1 MRKAILV
8 MAFMSILGGCGGG
21 TADNQATQATS
32 DNPFFNEWNTPFG
45 TPPFDQIELAHYE
58 PAIIEGMARH
68 AAEIAEFAYNKDMPS
83 FANTIEAMDKAGS
96 MLTRVS
102 NVFGAM
108 NGTMTNDEMQ
118 AIAKRIA
125 PLRSKHRDE
134 ILLNADLFK
143 RVDQVHSQMDKLALN
158 REQQMLL
165 IETWKSFVRGGANLN
180 NADKEKLKAL
190 NEELSVL
197 SLTFGENVLKE
208 TNTFVMLVDNKA
220 DLDGLPAAS
229 IEAAAEEATKRG
241 HPGQWAFT
249 LHKPSLIPF
258 LQYSTKRALRE
269 KMFKGYTNVGNNGN
283 ESDNN
288 ASAAKMASLRVQRAN
303 LLGFASHAAYVLDD
317 NMAKTPEN
325 VYKLLNDLWVPSL
338 AKAGEEAAEF
348 QAMIDTENG
357 GFQLAAWDWW
367 YYAEKVKKAKYDLDE
382 GMLRPYFELENV
394 RSGLFDTVNKLFGIS
409 FVERTDIAVYQE
421 DVKVYE
427 VHDAAGDLVA
437 IWYSDYFPRES
448 KRGGA
453 WMSSFRKQY
462 KEDGQRIV
470 PIIYNVG
477 NFTKPTAE
485 KPALLSVDEVGT
497 MYHEFGHAL
506 HGMLS
511 MCTYRSLSGTSVA
524 RDFVEMPSQVMENW
538 AFEPEVLDVYAKHYE
553 TGERIP
559 QALIEKLEKS
569 KHFNQGFASTEYLAA
584 SILDLDWHTLETA
597 EVQDV
602 VAFEA
607 ASIKRMGL
615 FDKIVPR
622 YRTSYFRHIFAGGYS
637 SGYYSYV
644 WAEVLDAD
652 CFEAF
657 KETGDIF
664 DPATAKSLQE
674 NILAAGG
681 SEEPMKLY
689 ERFRGKDPSI
699 APLLERK
706 GLN

>member
-1 MRKAILV
+1 MRKAILM
-8 MAFMSILGGCGGG
+8 MAFLSILGGCAGGG
-21 TADNQATQATS
+21 SAVHQS
-32 DNPFFNEWNTPFG
+32 GPENPFFTEWDTPFG

-58 PAIIEGMARH
+58 PAIIEGMAQNK
-68 AAEIAEFAYNKDMPS
+68 AEIAAIAGSADEAT
-83 FANTIEAMDKAGS
+83 FANTIEAMDKAGA
-96 MLTRVS
+96 MLSRVS

-134 ILLNADLFK
+134 ILLNADLFQ
-143 RVDQVHSQMDKLALN
+143 RVNHVHGQMADLDLN

-165 IETWKSFVRGGANLN
+165 TETWKSFVRGGANLN
-180 NADKEKLKAL
+180 DADKEKLKAL

-208 TNTFVMLVDNKA
+208 TNTFVMLVENEA

-229 IEAAAEEATKRG
+229 VEAAAEEAVTRE

-258 LQYSTKRALRE
+258 LQYSTKRELRE
-269 KMFKGYTNVGNNGN
+269 RMFKGYTHVGNNGN
-283 ESDNN
+283 ENDNN
-288 ASAAKMASLRVQRAN
+288 AIAAKMASLRVKRAN
-303 LLGFASHAAYVLDD
+303 LLGFASHAAYILDD

-325 VYKLLNDLWVPSL
+325 VYKLLNELWVPSL
-338 AKAGEEAAEF
+338 AKAGEEVTEF
-348 QAMIDTENG
+348 QAMIDAENG
-357 GFQLAAWDWW
+357 GFKLAAWDWW
-367 YYAEKVKKAKYDLDE
+367 FYAEKVKKAKYDLDE
-382 GMLRPYFELENV
+382 GMLRPYFELEAV
-394 RSGLFDTVNKLFGIS
+394 RGGLFDTVNKLFGIS
-409 FVERTDIAVYQE
+409 FTERTDIAVYQE

-427 VHDAAGDLVA
+427 VNDAAGDLVA
-437 IWYSDYFPRES
+437 IWYSDYFPRAS

-453 WMSSFRKQY
+453 WMSSFRKEY
-462 KEDGQRIV
+462 KEDGKRIV

-477 NFTKPTAE
+477 NFTKPTSE

-511 MCTYRSLSGTSVA
+511 MCTYKTLSGTSVA

-584 SILDLDWHTLETA
+584 SILDLDWHTLETT
-597 EVQDV
+597 EEQDV
-602 VAFEA
+602 ASFEA
-607 ASIKRMGL
+607 ASIERMGL
-615 FDKIVPR
+615 IGEIVPR

-637 SGYYSYV
+637 SGYSSYV

-657 KETGDIF
+657 KEAGDIF

>member
-1 MRKAILV
+1 V
-8 MAFMSILGGCGGG
+8 
-21 TADNQATQATS
+21 
-32 DNPFFNEWNTPFG
+32 
-45 TPPFDQIELAHYE
+45 
-58 PAIIEGMARH
+58 
-68 AAEIAEFAYNKDMPS
+68 
-83 FANTIEAMDKAGS
+83 
-96 MLTRVS
+96 
-102 NVFGAM
+102 
-108 NGTMTNDEMQ
+108 
-118 AIAKRIA
+118 
-125 PLRSKHRDE
+125 
-134 ILLNADLFK
+134 
-143 RVDQVHSQMDKLALN
+143 
-158 REQQMLL
+158 
-165 IETWKSFVRGGANLN
+165 
-180 NADKEKLKAL
+180 
-190 NEELSVL
+190 
-197 SLTFGENVLKE
+197 
-208 TNTFVMLVDNKA
+208 
-220 DLDGLPAAS
+220 
-229 IEAAAEEATKRG
+229 
-241 HPGQWAFT
+241 
-249 LHKPSLIPF
+249 
-258 LQYSTKRALRE
+258 
-269 KMFKGYTNVGNNGN
+269 
-283 ESDNN
+283 
-288 ASAAKMASLRVQRAN
+288 
-303 LLGFASHAAYVLDD
+303 
-317 NMAKTPEN
+317 
-325 VYKLLNDLWVPSL
+325 
-338 AKAGEEAAEF
+338 
-348 QAMIDTENG
+348 
-357 GFQLAAWDWW
+357 
-367 YYAEKVKKAKYDLDE
+367 
-382 GMLRPYFELENV
+382 ENV

-409 FVERTDIAVYQE
+409 FVERADIAVYQE
-421 DVKVYE
+421 DVKVSE

-462 KEDGQRIV
+462 MEDGQRIV

-477 NFTKPTAE
+477 NFTKPTSE

-511 MCTYRSLSGTSVA
+511 MCTYKSLSGTSVA

-597 EVQDV
+597 EEQDV
-602 VAFEA
+602 AAFEA

-622 YRTSYFRHIFAGGYS
+622 YRTTYFRHIFAGGYS

-657 KETGDIF
+657 KEAGDIF

-689 ERFRGKDPSI
+689 AQFRGKDPSI

>member
-1 MRKAILV
+1 MRKAILM
-8 MAFMSILGGCGGG
+8 MAFLSILGGCAGGG
-21 TADNQATQATS
+21 SAVHQS
-32 DNPFFNEWNTPFG
+32 GPENPFFTEWDTPFG

-58 PAIIEGMARH
+58 PAIIEGMAQNK
-68 AAEIAEFAYNKDMPS
+68 AEIAAIAGSADEAT
-83 FANTIEAMDKAGS
+83 FANTIEAMDKAGA
-96 MLTRVS
+96 MLSRVS

-134 ILLNADLFK
+134 ILLNADLFQ
-143 RVDQVHSQMDKLALN
+143 RVNHVHGQMADLDLN

-165 IETWKSFVRGGANLN
+165 TETWKSFVRGGANLN
-180 NADKEKLKAL
+180 DADKEKLKAL

-208 TNTFVMLVDNKA
+208 TNTFVMLVENEA

-229 IEAAAEEATKRG
+229 VEAAAEEAVTRE

-258 LQYSTKRALRE
+258 LQYSTKRELRE
-269 KMFKGYTNVGNNGN
+269 RMFKGYTHVGNNGN
-283 ESDNN
+283 ENDNN
-288 ASAAKMASLRVQRAN
+288 AIAAKMASLRVKRAN
-303 LLGFASHAAYVLDD
+303 LLGFASHAAYILDD

-325 VYKLLNDLWVPSL
+325 VYKLLNELWVPSL
-338 AKAGEEAAEF
+338 AKAGEEVTEF
-348 QAMIDTENG
+348 QAMIDAENG
-357 GFQLAAWDWW
+357 GFKLAAWDWW
-367 YYAEKVKKAKYDLDE
+367 FYAEKVKKAKYQLDE
-382 GMLRPYFELENV
+382 GMLCPYFELQAV
-394 RSGLFDTVNKLFGIS
+394 RGGLFDTVNKLFGIS
-409 FVERTDIAVYQE
+409 FTERTDIAVYQE

-427 VHDAAGDLVA
+427 VNDAAGDLVA
-437 IWYSDYFPRES
+437 IWYSDYFPRAS

-453 WMSSFRKQY
+453 WMSSFRKEY
-462 KEDGQRIV
+462 KEDGKRIV

-477 NFTKPTAE
+477 NFTKPTSE

-511 MCTYRSLSGTSVA
+511 MCTYKTLSGTSVA

-584 SILDLDWHTLETA
+584 SILDLDWHTLETT
-597 EVQDV
+597 EEQDV
-602 VAFEA
+602 ASFEA
-607 ASIKRMGL
+607 ASIERMGL
-615 FDKIVPR
+615 IGEIVPR

-657 KETGDIF
+657 KEAGDIF